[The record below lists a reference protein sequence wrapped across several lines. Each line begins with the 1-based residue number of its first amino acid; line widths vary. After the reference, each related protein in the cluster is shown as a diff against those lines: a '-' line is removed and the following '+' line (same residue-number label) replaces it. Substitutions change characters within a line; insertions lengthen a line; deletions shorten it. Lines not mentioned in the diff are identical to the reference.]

1 MYTVTVCIY
10 GVVAQLV
17 ECLVRIQEVV
27 GSNPISSTK
36 TKILST
42 IVGRIFVLYY
52 SFFIIQ
58 YSLFIRQDFQ

>member
-58 YSLFIRQDFQ
+58 YSLFIRQDFG